1 MSTLTLSAVRQNLS
15 KFDYAGLGLP
25 AMVLLIMA
33 MLVVPLPPLLLDI
46 LFTFNIG
53 CSLLVIMIAIGT
65 RKPLEFSSFPS
76 VLLFATMLRLGLNV
90 ASTRVILVD
99 GHEGHEALAKWW
111 RLSVS
116 L

>member
-33 MLVVPLPPLLLDI
+33 MLVIPLPPLLLDI

-76 VLLFATMLRLGLNV
+76 VLLFATDHKLTESRHHF
-90 ASTRVILVD
+90 ASSLVTFMAID
-99 GHEGHEALAKWW
+99 QNDTG
-111 RLSVS
+111 
-116 L
+116 